1 MTYLRR
7 RGASSRHTARVV
19 REGCAQG
26 WLDDRVSARLWG
38 EQWARLGYAT
48 SAIRSRLS
56 AKGFDEDLIQ
66 ETLQRYCPASEDEER
81 ARLVM
86 ARRARHP
93 ATRLARARL
102 ARTLASRGFDSDLI
116 ERILNDS

>member
-1 MTYLRR
+1 MSATR
-7 RGASSRHTARVV
+7 AARVV
-19 REGCAQG
+19 NDYRAHGV
-26 WLDDRVSARLWG
+26 LDDRASARLWAG
-38 EQWARLGYAT
+38 QWARRGYAA
-48 SAIRSRLS
+48 SAIRVKLS

-66 ETLQRYCPASEDEER
+66 DILQRYPASEDEER

-116 ERILNDS
+116 ERILNDSFGSSP